1 MLLPSLQIAFLLTAI
16 IVHSHP
22 QRLLP
27 DFDNSDAAAAFDR
40 LRLDEN
46 FDTSNPSTSSESSE
60 DLLRTSYSSYSPPD
74 LPSSYSDDSAVPN
87 VATSP
92 EDLNIGLGTNLA
104 YNSLQNANSGS
115 DVSPT
120 LLWSLSS
127 IDKSSATVSD
137 LEASEGNNHVLSLV
151 PEEMDFGVGG
161 GTGSAGGGAGSAGA
175 GAGRGWGGERPPPV
189 DVEPSFYPSGPIVN
203 PAPTFRPAG
212 VPYWEGDGDHEE
224 NSDKPDCPHFPGNL
238 RVLFCCPRPSSSKI
252 PPIAK
257 YPARQANCFLCMS

>member
-1 MLLPSLQIAFLLTAI
+1 MLLLSLQIACLLTAI
-16 IVHSHP
+16 VVHSHP
-22 QRLLP
+22 QRLFP
-27 DFDNSDAAAAFDR
+27 DFDNSDAADR

-46 FDTSNPSTSSESSE
+46 FDTSDPSTSSESSE

-74 LPSSYSDDSAVPN
+74 LPSSYSDDPAVPN

-115 DVSPT
+115 DVSPI

-137 LEASEGNNHVLSLV
+137 LEASEGNNHVISFR
-151 PEEMDFGVGG
+151 PDMKDFGE
-161 GTGSAGGGAGSAGA
+161 GGGAGSG
-175 GAGRGWGGERPPPV
+175 GGGGGGEELPPV
-189 DVEPSFYPSGPIVN
+189 DVEPSFNPSGPIVN
-203 PAPTFRPAG
+203 PGPTFRPPG

-224 NSDKPDCPHFPGNL
+224 DSDKPDCPHFPGNL
-238 RVLFCCPRPSSSKI
+238 RVLFCCPRSSSSKI